1 MESRRIARAGRRASS
16 AVETYPWSR
25 VNVFALRRTN
35 SSPFVY
41 KVPGSSNHRRQ
52 SRRARSMRESR
63 ARARSMRAGG
73 RIENPS
79 RRVRTASSPS
89 SRRDTP
95 RRRDN
100 PRRRG
105 VSRKAAPIWTF
116 GRPSSRASR
125 RGYRVVRD
133 RARRYSYLVYASL
146 ARRRPVRSSRHA
158 SRGDD
163 GSRLRR
169 FQKIVFR
176 RYHEF
181 STHSR
186 TARATVAR
194 VRAAR
199 DVHGERAIDERGVDA
214 TSRECA
220 RVRRARRGAAD
231 ASPTG
236 R

>member
-1 MESRRIARAGRRASS
+1 MPRSRVVDLFGRRVTRHVVTSIAFL
-16 AVETYPWSR
+16 V
-25 VNVFALRRTN
+25 VF
-35 SSPFVY
+35 
-41 KVPGSSNHRRQ
+41 
-52 SRRARSMRESR
+52 
-63 ARARSMRAGG
+63 
-73 RIENPS
+73 
-79 RRVRTASSPS
+79 
-89 SRRDTP
+89 
-95 RRRDN
+95 
-100 PRRRG
+100 
-105 VSRKAAPIWTF
+105 
-116 GRPSSRASR
+116 
-125 RGYRVVRD
+125 
-133 RARRYSYLVYASL
+133 
-146 ARRRPVRSSRHA
+146 
-158 SRGDD
+158 
-163 GSRLRR
+163 
-169 FQKIVFR
+169 KIVFR